1 MTVSGTLEYLASFR
15 KHWNGDIEADLLK
28 RFQLDPK
35 QKASHLS
42 KGQRTQLALIGAICP
57 EPELLVLDEPTSG
70 LDPIVRR
77 EFIETV
83 IGAYQSGDP
92 GRRTVFVS
100 THLISEFEGL
110 IDEFTIIEQ
119 GRELLTMEADAARDR
134 FRKIRARFSEIPKMD
149 LSSALN
155 VKQSGREIEILAN
168 GNSEQLMEKLK
179 SCSPEELRCESL
191 ALEEIFVAS
200 DILKKAKA

>member
-1 MTVSGTLEYLASFR
+1 M
-15 KHWNGDIEADLLK
+15 
-28 RFQLDPK
+28 
-35 QKASHLS
+35 
-42 KGQRTQLALIGAICP
+42 
-57 EPELLVLDEPTSG
+57 LDEPTSG

-119 GRELLTMEADAARDR
+119 GRNLLTMEADAARDR
-134 FRKIRARFSEIPKMD
+134 FKKIQARFPQELKLD
-149 LSSALN
+149 LSGALN
-155 VKQSGREIEILAN
+155 VKQNGREVEILTN
-168 GNSEQLMEKLK
+168 GNSEQLLEKLK
-179 SCSPEELRCESL
+179 SHSPEELRCESL
-191 ALEEIFVAS
+191 SLEEIFVAS
-200 DILKKAKA
+200 NMLKQIP